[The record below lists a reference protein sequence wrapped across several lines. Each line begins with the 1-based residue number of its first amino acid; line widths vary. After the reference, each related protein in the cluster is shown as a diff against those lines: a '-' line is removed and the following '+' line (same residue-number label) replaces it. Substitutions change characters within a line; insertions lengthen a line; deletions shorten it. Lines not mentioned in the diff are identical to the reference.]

1 MANDISDSLASSPLP
16 GASPALASL
25 PASSWDE
32 RTKEMHLTGVVW
44 AQGTSAQGTSSE
56 DLLIKLKGCC
66 LGERSQKK
74 VFKMHLERWA
84 RVGSCE
90 L

>member
-1 MANDISDSLASSPLP
+1 
-16 GASPALASL
+16 
-25 PASSWDE
+25 
-32 RTKEMHLTGVVW
+32 MHLTGVVW

-56 DLLIKLKGCC
+56 DPLIKLKGCC

-84 RVGSCE
+84 RVGSCRI